1 MDRRTGISCRLAL
14 AVSVLIAYA
23 GPARALDPNVRIV
36 AWNNL
41 GMHCTDADF
50 QIFSLLPPYN
60 TVLAQ
65 VMRNGM
71 LVTNASGLIVTYRGV
86 ADPTG
91 SINTT
96 SLGKLNFWD
105 WVLPLYGVALAPDQ
119 GLAGARMPGPTN
131 LPQPMNWDA
140 ARNGFVAEGIP
151 ITPYDDALHKNTYPL
166 MRVAVSD
173 QASGVV
179 LAQTDVVLPVSDE
192 MSCSGCH
199 ASGAR
204 GPAKPN
210 GGWVFDPDPQRDFRL
225 NILRLHD
232 ESNAS
237 DPSYAGLLTTRGYRS
252 DGLFPTAQ
260 TDGQPIL
267 CAGCHASNAL
277 PGTGLAGVE
286 PLTEAI
292 HVRHASVRD
301 LAAVGHPKLDDETNR
316 TACYNC
322 HPGSTTRCLRGAM
335 GAAVAADGTLAMQCQ
350 SCHGRM
356 SEVGAPGRVGW
367 LDEPSCQAC
376 HTGTATTNAGA
387 LRFTSVFDVP
397 GHVRVP
403 ADATFATNPN
413 VPGAGFSLYRFSTGH
428 GGLDCEACHGAT
440 HAEYPS
446 SHPNDNLQSVALQG
460 HVGVLSQCN
469 TCHTSG
475 VPSTVSGGPHGLH
488 PIGQSWVE
496 GHGDAVGDEG
506 GVALSTCTTCH
517 GADYRGTVLSRSQAD
532 RTLSTDKFGTKQF
545 WRGYQVSCF
554 SCHDGPFSENAAA
567 NHPAQVN
574 DAIAATDTRTPV
586 AIPLSATDADG
597 DPLVLRIVSQP
608 VHGTVGLSGAVATYY
623 PEEGQMGTERFTFAA
638 SDGSTD
644 SNLAHAQIAVPEPSW
659 SAEGFAGLMVL
670 LSIARQ
676 RRHRATNRVTCPG

>member
-1 MDRRTGISCRLAL
+1 MDRRPAFSCRLAL
-14 AVSVLIAYA
+14 AVSLLVASA
-23 GPARALDPNVRIV
+23 GPAHALDPNVRIV

-71 LVTNASGLIVTYRGV
+71 LVTNASGLVVTYRGV

-105 WVLPLYGVALAPDQ
+105 WALPLYGVALAPDQ

-131 LPQPMNWDA
+131 LPQPMQWDA

-151 ITPYDDALHKNTYPL
+151 ITPYDDALQKNTYPV

-173 QASGVV
+173 QVSGVV

-260 TDGQPIL
+260 ADGQPIL

-277 PGTGLAGVE
+277 PGTGLAGVL

-292 HVRHASVRD
+292 HARHANVRD
-301 LAAVGHPKLDDETNR
+301 LAAMGHPKLDDETNR
-316 TACYNC
+316 AACYNC

-335 GAAVAADGTLAMQCQ
+335 GAAVATDGTLAMQCQ

-387 LRFTSVFDVP
+387 LRFTSVFDAP
-397 GHVRVP
+397 GHVRIP
-403 ADATFATNPN
+403 ADAAFATNPN
-413 VPGAGFSLYRFSTGH
+413 VPSAGFSLYRFSTGH
-428 GGLDCEACHGAT
+428 GGLECESCHGAT

-446 SHPNDNLQSVALQG
+446 SHANDNLQSVALQG
-460 HVGVLSQCN
+460 HAGVLSQCN
-469 TCHTSG
+469 TCHTNG

-488 PIGQSWVE
+488 PIGQSWV
-496 GHGDAVGDEG
+496 GSHGDAVGDEG
-506 GVALSTCTTCH
+506 GVALTTCTTCH

-532 RTLSTDKFGTKQF
+532 RMLSTDKFGTKHF

-554 SCHDGPFSENAAA
+554 SCHNGPFSESASS
-567 NHPAQVN
+567 NHPAQVT
-574 DAIAATDTRTPV
+574 DALAATDTETPV
-586 AIPLSATDADG
+586 AIPLGATDADG

-623 PEEGQMGTERFTFAA
+623 PEAGQIGTERFTFAA
-638 SDGSTD
+638 NDGSTD
-644 SNLAHAQIAVPEPSW
+644 SNLAQAQVAVPEPSW
-659 SAEGFAGLMVL
+659 RAAEFASFAAL
-670 LSIARQ
+670 LAIALRR
-676 RRHRATNRVTCPG
+676 RRHATDRVSCPG

>member
-1 MDRRTGISCRLAL
+1 MDRRPGISCRLAL
-14 AVSVLIAYA
+14 VVCVLVASA
-23 GPARALDPNVRIV
+23 EPARALDPSVRIV

-65 VMRNGM
+65 VMRNGV
-71 LVTNASGLIVTYRGV
+71 LVTNTSGLVVTYRGI

-96 SLGKLNFWD
+96 SQGKLNFWD
-105 WVLPLYGVALAPDQ
+105 WALPLYGVALAPDQ

-131 LPQPMNWDA
+131 LPQPMTWDA

-151 ITPYDDALHKNTYPL
+151 ITPYDDALNKNSYPL
-166 MRVAVSD
+166 MRVSVSNPV
-173 QASGVV
+173 SGVV

-192 MSCSGCH
+192 MNCSGCH
-199 ASGAR
+199 ASGSR
-204 GPAKPN
+204 GPAEPN

-237 DPSYAGLLTTRGYRS
+237 DPSYAGLLMTRGYRS

-292 HVRHASVRD
+292 HARHANVRD
-301 LAAVGHPKLDDETNR
+301 LAAVGRPKLDDATNR
-316 TACYNC
+316 AACYNC

-356 SEVGAPGRVGW
+356 SEVGSPGRAGW

-387 LRFTSVFDVP
+387 VRFTSVFDAP
-397 GHVRVP
+397 GHMRVA

-413 VPGAGFSLYRFSTGH
+413 VPSAGFSLYRFSTGH

-446 SHPNDNLQSVALQG
+446 SHANDNLQSVALQG
-460 HVGVLSQCN
+460 HAGVLSQCN
-469 TCHTSG
+469 TCHTAG
-475 VPSTVSGGPHGLH
+475 VPNTVSGGPHGLH
-488 PIGQSWVE
+488 PIGQSWV
-496 GHGDAVGDEG
+496 GSHGDAVGDEG
-506 GVALSTCTTCH
+506 GVALTACTTCH

-532 RTLSTDKFGTKQF
+532 RTLSTKFGTKQF

-554 SCHDGPFSENAAA
+554 SCHNGPFSGDASP
-567 NHPAQVN
+567 NHPAHVT
-574 DAIAATDTRTPV
+574 DAIAATDTETPV

-623 PEEGQMGTERFTFAA
+623 PEAGQIGAESFTFAA
-638 SDGSTD
+638 NDGSTD
-644 SNLAHAQIAVPEPSW
+644 SNLAHAQITIPEPGW
-659 SAEGFAGLMVL
+659 RAEAVAGLAAL
-670 LSIARQ
+670 LAIARQ
-676 RRHRATNRVTCPG
+676 RRRRAAACVSCSR